1 MSRPA
6 SVQRTRISL
15 EAIEDDVVCLGGGE
29 YRAVLEITGAS
40 SALDDEARQEAAL
53 AGYAAF
59 LNGLSFPVQVLVRA
73 APVELGRYLAA
84 IEERARHELPG
95 ELGALARE
103 HAAFVQGLARRRTL
117 LERRFY
123 VVVPAQ
129 SAATSS
135 GVLPWRRGR
144 GADGPV
150 EAQAAHRQ
158 LSFRCEEVARQ
169 LVRCG
174 LAARR
179 LGDLELAQLFL
190 ACWSPERARS
200 QRFRQRLDDYTTLAV
215 RAISEP
221 TRGAHN
227 EG

>member
-1 MSRPA
+1 MSRG
-6 SVQRTRISL
+6 SVQTARVDLDGI
-15 EAIEDDVVCLGGGE
+15 AGGVVALTDGE
-29 YRAVLEITGAS
+29 YRAVLEVTGSS

-59 LNGLSFPVQVLVRA
+59 LNALNFPVQVLVRA
-73 APVELGRYLAA
+73 VPVELGRYLAA
-84 IEERARHELPG
+84 IEERARRDLPG
-95 ELGALARE
+95 ELAALARE
-103 HAAFVQGLARRRTL
+103 HASFVQGLARRRTL

-129 SAATSS
+129 TTTARA
-135 GVLPWRRGR
+135 GLAWRPGRRGS
-144 GADGPV
+144 GAGGPV
-150 EAQAAHRQ
+150 AAEAAQRQ
-158 LSFRCEEVARQ
+158 LTFRCEEVTRQ
-169 LVRCG
+169 LMRCG

-215 RAISEP
+215 RAAAEP
-221 TRGAHN
+221 G
-227 EG
+227 

>member
-1 MSRPA
+1 VSRA
-6 SVQRTRISL
+6 SVQTARVDLDSIV
-15 EAIEDDVVCLGGGE
+15 DGVVALTDGE
-29 YRAVLEITGAS
+29 YRAVLEVTGAS

-59 LNGLSFPVQVLVRA
+59 LNALSFPVQILMRSV
-73 APVELGRYLAA
+73 PVELGRYLAA
-84 IEERARHELPG
+84 IEERACHELPG

-103 HAAFVQGLARRRTL
+103 HASFVQGLARRRTL

-129 SAATSS
+129 APTNRAALAWRPGRIGSASS
-135 GVLPWRRGR
+135 
-144 GADGPV
+144 APV
-150 EAQAAHRQ
+150 AAEAAHRQ
-158 LSFRCEEVARQ
+158 LTFRCEEVTRQ

-215 RAISEP
+215 RAAPEP
-221 TRGAHN
+221 TGA
-227 EG
+227 

>member
-1 MSRPA
+1 MSRA
-6 SVQRTRISL
+6 SVQVARVDL
-15 EAIEDDVVCLGGGE
+15 EAIADDVVALSAGE
-29 YRAVLEITGAS
+29 YRAVLEVTGSS
-40 SALDDEARQEAAL
+40 SALDDDARQEAAL

-59 LNGLSFPVQVLVRA
+59 LNALNFPVQVLVRA
-73 APVELGRYLAA
+73 VPVELGRYLAS
-84 IEERARHELPG
+84 IEERAGHALPG

-103 HAAFVQGLARRRTL
+103 HASFVQGLARRRTL

-129 SAATSS
+129 AATNAGLSLA
-135 GVLPWRRGR
+135 GLGWR
-144 GADGPV
+144 GPGGGSRPRV
-150 EAQAAHRQ
+150 EAETARRQ
-158 LSFRCEEVARQ
+158 LTFRCEEVTRQ
-169 LVRCG
+169 LTRCG

-215 RAISEP
+215 RAEL
-221 TRGAHN
+221 AE
-227 EG
+227 EGG